1 MTNSALVERKGTA
14 SKPRQDTGRPCL
26 KSRTARWAAVGAT
39 AALLGLLPIALAPI
53 AAADTQHSAESDMP
67 SCTNTG
73 NIVSGTSTV
82 CESPGNTQITSS
94 PGELSEPQ
102 YEMWPWYGGIGIP
115 VVP

>member
-1 MTNSALVERKGTA
+1 
-14 SKPRQDTGRPCL
+14 
-26 KSRTARWAAVGAT
+26 
-39 AALLGLLPIALAPI
+39 
-53 AAADTQHSAESDMP
+53 MP